1 MNKNSLIEYIS
12 GEYGEKEEFPF
23 EKYPDISV
31 FRHKDNKKWFAIF
44 LDIPANKL
52 GIKEK
57 RNIWT
62 VGLKCESIFRD
73 SFLKEK
79 GVYLSYHMNKNH
91 WVTVDIEAV
100 DEEFLKTLVD
110 ISFQLTKKKYNK
122 KSA

>member
-12 GEYGEKEEFPF
+12 GEYGEKEEYPF

-31 FRHKDNKKWFAIF
+31 FRHKDNKKWFVIF
-44 LDIPANKL
+44 MEIEAEKL
-52 GIKEK
+52 GIKSK
-57 RNIWT
+57 GKVWT
-62 VGLKCESIFRD
+62 VGVKCDPILKN

-100 DEEFLKTLVD
+100 DEELLKTLVD